1 MMAKVKESKRQLS
14 IGPKQD
20 YHRFSFII
28 CSDHQ
33 FYFLLSANWQLPVCR
48 LDAKKNV
55 FWENEKYSQVTKND
69 NTRVLR

>member
-33 FYFLLSANWQLPVCR
+33 FYFLLSAN
-48 LDAKKNV
+48 
-55 FWENEKYSQVTKND
+55 
-69 NTRVLR
+69 